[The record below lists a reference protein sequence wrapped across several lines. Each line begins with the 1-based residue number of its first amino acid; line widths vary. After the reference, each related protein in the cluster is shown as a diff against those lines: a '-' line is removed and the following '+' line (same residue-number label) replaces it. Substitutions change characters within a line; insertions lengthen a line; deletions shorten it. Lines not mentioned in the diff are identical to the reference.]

1 MPLDEMLK
9 IATFMSILK
18 ANEAV
23 VYLRP
28 PMMDPFAKVFH
39 AQNLLTVFTK
49 NY

>member
-9 IATFMSILK
+9 IATLMSILE